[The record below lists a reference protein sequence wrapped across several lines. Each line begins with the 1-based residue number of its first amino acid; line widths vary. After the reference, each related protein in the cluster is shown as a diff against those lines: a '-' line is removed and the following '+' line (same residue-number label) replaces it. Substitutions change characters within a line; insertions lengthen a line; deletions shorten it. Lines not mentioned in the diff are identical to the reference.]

1 MPINQSEMP
10 KPVEIWQDNVLTV
23 ARYEM
28 TEAEKN
34 ILYMVVA
41 QVRKEDP
48 PIKMYQVSVKE
59 MANLTGSDE
68 LKFETYK
75 KATEKL
81 VGRVFQTT
89 LPNGNLLQ
97 ASFFASAEY
106 KKGTGIIELELSQKV
121 RPFYVDLSQRFTKI
135 QLVAAISLNSAYA
148 KRIYELLCM
157 YKNMKDKTFTRN
169 LAELKT
175 MLGVVDPKTGED
187 SYPTWTKF
195 ETRILEVATK
205 EINGHTDLSFIYKP
219 LYGDRPG
226 RGRKPVVEVEFEV
239 FYQAK
244 PEPAQ
249 MSNLH
254 ERLVKQFRLR
264 PDQADTVLATHSIE
278 VVTRQLYDIQMKA
291 ADGKVKNVGSYTAKV
306 FGLETKG
313 KEK

>member
-1 MPINQSEMP
+1 MAKS
-10 KPVEIWQDNVLTV
+10 VEIWQDNVLTV

-41 QVRKEDP
+41 QVRKEDQP
-48 PIKMYQVSVKE
+48 TKMYQVSVKE

-68 LKFETYK
+68 LKFETYR

-121 RPFYVDLSQRFTKI
+121 RPFYVDLNQRYTKI
-135 QLVAAISLNSAYA
+135 QLVAAISLSSAYA

-157 YKNMKDKTFTRN
+157 YKNMKDKTFDRN
-169 LAELKT
+169 LNELKT
-175 MLGVVDPKTGED
+175 MLGVINQKTGED

-195 ETRILEVATK
+195 ETRVLAVAAK
-205 EINGHTDLSFIYKP
+205 EINGHTDLSFKYKP
-219 LYGDRPG
+219 VYGDRPG
-226 RGRKPVVEVEFEV
+226 RGRKPVEQVEFEV
-239 FYQAK
+239 YYQAK
-244 PEPAQ
+244 PEPEPTTP
-249 MSNLH
+249 LL

-264 PDQADTVLATHSIE
+264 PDQATKVIEMHSIE
-278 VVTRQLYDIQMKA
+278 VINRQLYDIHTKA
-291 ADGKVKNVGSYTAKV
+291 TDGKVKNLGSYTAKV
-306 FGLETKG
+306 FGLDTTKD
-313 KEK
+313 KNK